1 MTIARS
7 LACAALALAMAG
19 CGSDAVQRKALPA
32 EEEVRFER
40 VTRFDG
46 EVLRVALV
54 REDGTRDAFN
64 SVRDEWYSWSWV
76 PARPGYAGRRWT
88 LLKTTAEQSS
98 MVYAVVSW
106 NDDDPTD
113 YLAAGWWLRFPG
125 QYSFRRHLSLLDAEG
140 DAFID
145 GPELDISTPPRLP
158 EAGTATWTGGAGG
171 FFRYRYG
178 SGWTDVEAPVD
189 VEEFTGTVAIT
200 ADFADQTVR
209 GCIGCVG
216 DLVLEREHLYG
227 ALGYRRGVPR
237 ALPTDYELHFGAT
250 DIYSNG
256 AFVGDEVTV
265 THPERTVTGSSG
277 SWDGRLSN
285 RPDADGNPRLVA
297 GSAAVEFVEAD
308 GSAGEFRSLFTAVGE
323 SLLPP
328 ASNPNP

>member
-7 LACAALALAMAG
+7 LACVALALTMAG
-19 CGSDAVQRKALPA
+19 CASDAVQRKTLPA
-32 EEEVRFER
+32 EEKVRFER
-40 VTRFDG
+40 GTRFDG
-46 EVLRVALV
+46 EVLHVAFV

-125 QYSFRRHLSLLDAEG
+125 QYSFRRGLSLRDAEG

-158 EAGTATWTGGAGG
+158 DAGTATYVGGAGG

-178 SGWTDVEAPVD
+178 SDWTGGEAPVD
-189 VEEFTGTVAIT
+189 VEEFTGTIAIT
-200 ADFADQTVR
+200 ADFSDHTLQ
-209 GCIGCVG
+209 GCIG
-216 DLVLEREHLYG
+216 
-227 ALGYRRGVPR
+227 
-237 ALPTDYELHFGAT
+237 
-250 DIYSNG
+250 
-256 AFVGDEVTV
+256 
-265 THPERTVTGSSG
+265 
-277 SWDGRLSN
+277 
-285 RPDADGNPRLVA
+285 
-297 GSAAVEFVEAD
+297 
-308 GSAGEFRSLFTAVGE
+308 
-323 SLLPP
+323 
-328 ASNPNP
+328 